1 MIKMKKGMFFT
12 IDSIVAAGI
21 ILAVI
26 LFASSFYVKE
36 QPNFYLNYLSQDLTR
51 IMSTLTV
58 EEIDNVYINERID
71 NADIENLD
79 NTVLEQIIE
88 FWAADTEDGREF
100 ANKTV
105 SNVTEPLVPN
115 IIGFG
120 VWIDNETIYQRDM
133 PIRESLVV
141 SKKIVSGTAKGESWG
156 ETRQNPP
163 TLLGPVIV
171 EVRVWR

>member
-1 MIKMKKGMFFT
+1 MKKGMFFT

-21 ILAVI
+21 ILSVI

-36 QPNFYLNYLSQDLTR
+36 QPNFYLNYLSQDLIR
-51 IMSTLTV
+51 ILSTLTV
-58 EEIDNVYINERID
+58 EEIDNEYINDRI
-71 NADIENLD
+71 AGGDIENLD
-79 NTVLEQIIE
+79 NTVLEQVIE
-88 FWAADTEDGREF
+88 FWADDELEY
-100 ANKTV
+100 ANKTT
-105 SNVTEPLVPN
+105 SNVTDLLVPD

-133 PIRESLVV
+133 PIEESLVL
-141 SKKIVSGTAKGESWG
+141 SKKIVSGTAKGGSWG
-156 ETRQNPP
+156 KTRQNPP

>member
-12 IDSIVAAGI
+12 IDSMVAAGI

-26 LFASSFYVKE
+26 LFASSFYLEE

-51 IMSTLTV
+51 ILSTLTV
-58 EEIDNVYINERID
+58 EEIDNEYVNERID
-71 NADIENLD
+71 TADIENLD

-88 FWAADTEDGREF
+88 FWANDELEY

-105 SNVTEPLVPN
+105 SNVTEPLVPD

-120 VWIDNETIYQRDM
+120 VWVDDETIYQRDM
-133 PIRESLVV
+133 PIKESLVL
-141 SKKIVSGTAKGESWG
+141 SKKIVSGTAKGQSG
-156 ETRQNPP
+156 GGTRQNPP
-163 TLLGPVIV
+163 TLLGPVVV

>member
-1 MIKMKKGMFFT
+1 MKKMKKGVFFT

-51 IMSTLTV
+51 ILSTLNV
-58 EEIDNVYINERID
+58 EEIDNEYINECIAGG
-71 NADIENLD
+71 NIENLD
-79 NTVLEQIIE
+79 NTVLEQIVE
-88 FWAADTEDGREF
+88 FWADDELEYAE
-100 ANKTV
+100 KTT
-105 SNVTEPLVPN
+105 SNVTDLLMSDV
-115 IIGFG
+115 IGFG
-120 VWIDNETIYQRDM
+120 VWINNEAIYQRDM
-133 PIRESLVV
+133 PIEESLVS
-141 SKKIVSGTAKGESWG
+141 SKKIVSGIEKGESWG